1 MSIQN
6 LKILLTKVKEMEDAG
21 IKIPDNLLQG
31 IASLARQL
39 EPFLKDSHQKAEF
52 DAIERRELIMNIF
65 FSLWRIF
72 YDEYYQGILLE
83 YKKNNQ
89 FCHNYGEEHSKRDQT
104 ESLRKKDASEKLTI
118 VHKVL
123 LAEWKFTIPPL
134 IEQIRLPDGYL
145 GKPSLTS
152 DARPLSFEEYVQYQ
166 KEKKSDDIY
175 LNIENWFSICHKLTI
190 DEQSYKFLGNPESDI
205 ALGEEAMKMCGSMT
219 YEEIFRLLNKE
230 YSHSISD
237 NFDIYDD

>member
-1 MSIQN
+1 MSIKY
-6 LKILLTKVKEMEDAG
+6 LKKLLTKLKEIEDAG
-21 IKIPDNLLQG
+21 IEIPENLLRE
-31 IASLARQL
+31 IASLAGQL
-39 EPFLKDSHQKAEF
+39 EPFLKDSPQKAEF

-65 FSLWRIF
+65 FSLWIIF
-72 YDEYYQGILLE
+72 YADYYQGILFE
-83 YKKNNQ
+83 YEKNNQ
-89 FCHNYGEEHSKRDQT
+89 FCHNCGEGYSKREQT
-104 ESLRKKDASEKLTI
+104 ESLRKEDASKKLTI

-134 IEQIRLPDGYL
+134 IEQIGLPDGYL

-175 LNIENWFSICHKLTI
+175 LNIKNWFSICHELAI

-219 YEEIFRLLNKE
+219 YEEIFRLLKE